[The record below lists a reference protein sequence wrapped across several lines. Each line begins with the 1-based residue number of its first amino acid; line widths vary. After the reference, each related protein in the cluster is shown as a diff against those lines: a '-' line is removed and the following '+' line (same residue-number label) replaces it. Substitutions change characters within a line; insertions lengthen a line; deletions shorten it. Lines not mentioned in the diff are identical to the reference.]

1 MNARVTFA
9 AGMNYLLSGKHLH
22 LSGRLQYMHASLICV
37 SVLGL
42 SGMFAYSWYAHKV
55 ISEFM
60 DPNYKAKK

>member
-9 AGMNYLLSGKHLH
+9 AGMNYLLSGKHLQ
-22 LSGRLQYMHASLICV
+22 LSGMFQYVSLTCV

-42 SGMFAYSWYAHKV
+42 SGMFAYSWYANKV